1 MSAHISRRQ
10 LATYVADRLN
20 DGDKSVLK
28 ELAAYVVDERLVR
41 ELDLIVSEIE
51 AEFAARGHVVAD
63 VTSAHA
69 LGEDDH
75 DASRSE
81 IRQFIAE
88 ATGAKSVEIRED
100 VDAALIGGVVI
111 ETPGKYFDGSLASQ
125 LNQLKVKA

>member
-1 MSAHISRRQ
+1 MGARISRRQ
-10 LATYVADRLN
+10 LATYVADRLS
-20 DGDKSVLK
+20 DGDTSVLK
-28 ELAAYVVDERLVR
+28 ELAAYVVEERLTR

-51 AEFAARGHVVAD
+51 AEFAARGNVVAD

-69 LGEDDH
+69 LDDT
-75 DASRSE
+75 SRSE
-81 IRQFIAE
+81 LKQFIAE